1 MVMAVSF
8 SMLIGV
14 LWEFFEFGVDR
25 IMEKDMQ
32 KDTWGSEVSMVSLEA
47 GSDSRVTTI
56 SQIEK
61 VTINDGEAVLN
72 GYLDI
77 GLYDTMEDLF
87 VTFVGAASFNLFA
100 AIYSIAPL
108 PCMTNLLGWPAVYKN
123 RRPESCAADTGE
135 LVKKKVEALM
145 KSYGDK
151 SRAVVK
157 VDWFMRNRGHLF
169 IAENQDDVIYFVDPQ
184 TGSLDA
190 AWYFR
195 YINPHSVIVM
205 RTDQTNFTELVNLC
219 FE

>member
-1 MVMAVSF
+1 
-8 SMLIGV
+8 
-14 LWEFFEFGVDR
+14 
-25 IMEKDMQ
+25 
-32 KDTWGSEVSMVSLEA
+32 
-47 GSDSRVTTI
+47 
-56 SQIEK
+56 
-61 VTINDGEAVLN
+61 
-72 GYLDI
+72 
-77 GLYDTMEDLF
+77 
-87 VTFVGAASFNLFA
+87 
-100 AIYSIAPL
+100 
-108 PCMTNLLGWPAVYKN
+108 
-123 RRPESCAADTGE
+123 
-135 LVKKKVEALM
+135 M

-219 FE
+219 LDWQRKGGKGCNGYRNVLVRMPALHRTRANTPNGMMPWRSSLKRRKHGWRKCRRPSRRNRRSGKWWRVSWRCYGVCRSRWITLTRQPGMSW